1 MKRREFIT
9 VLGGAAVAWPLAGRA
24 QQPKVWRIGVL
35 APVPPTPVILSAFR
49 DGLRE
54 RSTRAWRASPD
65 YLRVAVCA
73 GSAYDKRDGSL
84 KGRRGRLLNRTG
96 ISG

>member
-1 MKRREFIT
+1 VKRREFIT
-9 VLGGAAVAWPLAGRA
+9 LLGGSAATWKLEAVA
-24 QQPKVWRIGVL
+24 QQPKVWRVGFL

-65 YLRVAVCA
+65 YLRVAVL
-73 GSAYDKRDGSL
+73 RW
-84 KGRRGRLLNRTG
+84 
-96 ISG
+96 ISV